1 MIKHEDYKKT
11 IFEKKQ
17 KGHKIKTIQSKS
29 HQLKCYIINKISLSC
44 FDANCYILEKGIKT
58 LADGLKNIK

>member
-44 FDANCYILEKGIKT
+44 FDANCYILE
-58 LADGLKNIK
+58 